1 MAFTRPNFSRH
12 QVDLA
17 GIRLVGEMPLW
28 RRDYQNALAIANNWR
43 SSHSY
48 PLLAMRMTLAG
59 RARRVDGDALVAQRL
74 KRLRST
80 ESKLRRLPH
89 MKLSQMQDI
98 GGCRAVVGSVQQVDD
113 LVSLYELGTAK
124 NPHKRAQFVEKYD
137 YIAQPKGNGYHS
149 VHLVYKY
156 RSGSPPHQVWNGH
169 RIEIQLRSALQH
181 IWATAVETVDT
192 FTGQALKFIGTG
204 ERGWDRF
211 FALTSSAFALEEGRP
226 LVPGTPTT
234 MDEIRQ
240 ELRLLAESLAVHHTL
255 VGLSVA
261 VREGT
266 TGHEKGA
273 EYFLVFLDP
282 VQRELEIEGFRE
294 ADLWKAQRAY
304 LARETEI
311 TGRLA
316 SRHALCPLIRLKH

>member
-1 MAFTRPNFSRH
+1 MISNWTAAPVGNYVHVETADLYRPNARFTTETQGY
-12 QVDLA
+12 QVLTPF
-17 GIRLVGEMPLW
+17 GKLG
-28 RRDYQNALAIANNWR
+28 Y
-43 SSHSY
+43 SH
-48 PLLAMRMTLAG
+48 
-59 RARRVDGDALVAQRL
+59 
-74 KRLRST
+74 
-80 ESKLRRLPH
+80 
-89 MKLSQMQDI
+89 
-98 GGCRAVVGSVQQVDD
+98 
-113 LVSLYELGTAK
+113 
-124 NPHKRAQFVEKYD
+124 
-137 YIAQPKGNGYHS
+137 
-149 VHLVYKY
+149 KY

-311 TGRLA
+311 TGKPGFPACLVSADSVKALKRAYPNYYLDTNAFRGALDRTLA
-316 SRHALCPLIRLKH
+316 